1 MHHTMWVNNTET
13 RCNRPLLLLA
23 VVAILAAGVALAMLF
38 ASLPPGNDSAEAGFA
53 RDMIV
58 HHGQA
63 VRMAEIIR
71 DSTESDEMRLLAT
84 DIALGQQGQ
93 IGMML
98 GWLDVWGLPATGT
111 EPAMS
116 WMGHPTEGRMPG
128 MASPEEINRLRG
140 APPEGADKMFLR
152 LMIPHHQA
160 ALPMARA
167 VLDRTDR

>member
-84 DIALGQQGQ
+84 VIAHGAARL
-93 IGMML
+93 
-98 GWLDVWGLPATGT
+98 
-111 EPAMS
+111 S
-116 WMGHPTEGRMPG
+116 SGHAQFLWRACVERRRPCGR
-128 MASPEEINRLRG
+128 A
-140 APPEGADKMFLR
+140 A
-152 LMIPHHQA
+152 PHHRPDRPERRRQDH
-160 ALPMARA
+160 A
-167 VLDRTDR
+167 VQ